1 MEFNLSFVVAEIFN
15 VSGNASETRAFIF
28 LNACSTCL
36 KEYQQSNIFRL
47 SIVQALALKDLFGRG
62 LSPRTWLVNSF
73 SWCILP
79 FPFMVFGEP
88 QRLGSPST
96 SYFCLKSKWPSEF
109 LNKYQIALFLLARS
123 IYLVRTC
130 WNEKQPVFGY
140 ALACLT
146 ELHTVVFG
154 THPGRVGCRVTI
166 SCESPA
172 APN

>member
-1 MEFNLSFVVAEIFN
+1 MSC
-15 VSGNASETRAFIF
+15 NASETRAFIF
-28 LNACSTCL
+28 LNA

-47 SIVQALALKDLFGRG
+47 SIVQALALKYLFGCG
-62 LSPRTWLVNSF
+62 WPRRTLLVTSF

-79 FPFMVFGEP
+79 FPFFARGPNEN
-88 QRLGSPST
+88 LGLPASHFF
-96 SYFCLKSKWPSEF
+96 FCKLNWRIQF
-109 LNKYQIALFLLARS
+109 LSKYQLALFLLTRS
-123 IYLVRTC
+123 IFLVRAC
-130 WNEKQPVFGY
+130 WNVKQPVLGY

-154 THPGRVGCRVTI
+154 THPGRVRCRLTI